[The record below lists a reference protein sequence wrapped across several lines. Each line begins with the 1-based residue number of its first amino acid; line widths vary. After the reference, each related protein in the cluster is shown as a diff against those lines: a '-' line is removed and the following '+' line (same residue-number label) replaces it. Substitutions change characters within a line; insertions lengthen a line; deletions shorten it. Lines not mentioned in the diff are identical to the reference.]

1 MTSTDSPTERIL
13 PEPMVRAQR
22 GTLLAVDDRARNVE
36 LLQTTLGA
44 EGYEV
49 IPATSGAQALDCVA
63 LKVPDL
69 ILLDV
74 MMPEMDGFEVCRR
87 LKSDPRT
94 ADVAVIFLSAAG
106 DKESIIRGIESGGV
120 DYVTK
125 PFTRAELLARVNT
138 HVTLKHLLD
147 RNRSLLQA
155 RHRLVAEE
163 IEDMKR
169 PLRAIVHNLDE
180 LSRCI
185 SHGSN
190 GAGRLLTETLTLAN
204 DALGHLS
211 RELLGWGSDASHEP
225 STEFPV
231 SSAQLVELIGKWYL
245 SARRRR
251 IEFKMGRLGKEVSIA
266 CHLSPLTYLV
276 DLLMASAVNTSN
288 SGDAIEVRL
297 HLAKGK
303 VVVSIAHSTPVH
315 EDRTD
320 DEGEMGWLEPSA
332 LDLQLTQET
341 ERLGGSLRL
350 GAHPGGR
357 KQMILALPLHENGFL
372 PSHV

>member
-1 MTSTDSPTERIL
+1 MISTDSNTEHRL
-13 PEPMVRAQR
+13 PGQVARAQR
-22 GTLLAVDDRARNVE
+22 GTLLAVDDRTRNVE
-36 LLQTTLGA
+36 LLQSTLGA

-87 LKSDPRT
+87 LKRDPRT

-106 DKESIIRGIESGGV
+106 DKESIIRGIELGGV

-125 PFTRAELLARVNT
+125 PFTKEELLARVNT

-169 PLRAIVHNLDE
+169 PLRAITHNLGE
-180 LSRCI
+180 LSR
-185 SHGSN
+185 SLQPAAAN
-190 GAGRLLTETLTLAN
+190 GVNQLLTETLMIAN

-211 RELLGWGSDASHEP
+211 RELLGWGSDANHET

-231 SSAQLVELIGKWYL
+231 GSKQLEELIGKWYL

-251 IEFKMGRLGKEVSIA
+251 IEFKMGRLGKDVSIA
-266 CHLSPLTYLV
+266 CHLSPLTYLI
-276 DLLMASAVNTSN
+276 DLLMASAVNMSN
-288 SGDAIEVRL
+288 SGDAIEVSL
-297 HLAKGK
+297 QVVEAE
-303 VVVSIAHSTPVH
+303 VVVSIAHSTPFQ
-315 EDRTD
+315 EEGRKP
-320 DEGEMGWLEPSA
+320 EGEPGWLEPSA

-350 GAHPGGR
+350 GAHPNGR
-357 KQMILALPLHENGFL
+357 KLMVLALPLQE
-372 PSHV
+372 

>member
-1 MTSTDSPTERIL
+1 MTAAESKTELRFAG
-13 PEPMVRAQR
+13 PMARAQR
-22 GTLLAVDDRARNVE
+22 GTLLAVDDRVRNVE
-36 LLQTTLGA
+36 LLQSTLGA

-49 IPATSGAQALDCVA
+49 VAATSGAQALDCVA

-74 MMPEMDGFEVCRR
+74 MMPGMDGFEVCQR
-87 LKSDPRT
+87 LKRDPRT

-106 DKESIIRGIESGGV
+106 DKDSIIRGIQMGGV

-125 PFTRAELLARVNT
+125 PFTKEELLARVNT

-169 PLRAIVHNLDE
+169 PLRAITQNLGE
-180 LSRCI
+180 LSRKLEPM
-185 SHGSN
+185 GN
-190 GAGRLLTETLTLAN
+190 GVNKLLNETLTIAK

-231 SSAQLVELIGKWYL
+231 SSKQLEELIGKWYL

-251 IEFKMGRLGKEVSIA
+251 IEFKMGRLAKD
-266 CHLSPLTYLV
+266 LSL
-276 DLLMASAVNTSN
+276 
-288 SGDAIEVRL
+288 I
-297 HLAKGK
+297 H
-303 VVVSIAHSTPVH
+303 I
-315 EDRTD
+315 
-320 DEGEMGWLEPSA
+320 
-332 LDLQLTQET
+332 
-341 ERLGGSLRL
+341 
-350 GAHPGGR
+350 
-357 KQMILALPLHENGFL
+357 
-372 PSHV
+372 

>member
-1 MTSTDSPTERIL
+1 MPSAL
-13 PEPMVRAQR
+13 LKPEPAPPDPIARAQR
-22 GTLLAVDDRARNVE
+22 GTLLVVDDQVRNVE
-36 LLQTTLGA
+36 LLKGTLGG

-49 IPATSGAQALDCVA
+49 ITATSGAQALDCVA

-87 LKSDPRT
+87 LKRDPRT

-106 DKESIIRGIESGGV
+106 DKDSIIRGIELGGA

-169 PLRAIVHNLDE
+169 PLRAITHNLSE
-180 LSRCI
+180 LGR
-185 SHGSN
+185 N
-190 GAGRLLTETLTLAN
+190 LQPAGKAVNRLLNETVKVAN
-204 DALGHLS
+204 EALSHLS

-231 SSAQLVELIGKWYL
+231 GSKQLEELIGKWYL

-251 IEFKMGRLGKEVSIA
+251 IEFKMGRLAKDVSIA
-266 CHLSPLTYLV
+266 CHLSPLTYLI
-276 DLLMASAVNTSN
+276 DLLMASAVNMSN
-288 SGDAIEVRL
+288 SGDEIEVLL
-297 HLAKGK
+297 HTVGAK
-303 VVVSIAHSTPVH
+303 VVISISHSTPVP
-315 EDRTD
+315 EDERKLD
-320 DEGEMGWLEPSA
+320 GQGEMGWLEPSA

-350 GAHPGGR
+350 GSHPNGR
-357 KQMILALPLHENGFL
+357 KQMVISLPLQEQA
-372 PSHV
+372 